1 VTDLRQRHRVRQ
13 RVLKVDTNLISVSGM
28 LYKSALIIFIK
39 KKARMQTRGDSRFI
53 LGSLIDGFTSDPS
66 DLKSTEDAV

>member
-1 VTDLRQRHRVRQ
+1 
-13 RVLKVDTNLISVSGM
+13 M